1 MYGRGYHGVPRST
14 RSCWNQRAVEDSA
27 ELRAS
32 RARLVEEAQ
41 AERRRLERALH
52 DGVQQDLI
60 AISMRLQ
67 VLREALEADVS
78 QALELLDEARVDVH
92 EALDRVRGLAGDVY
106 PSLLAVWGL
115 RDSLQE
121 AARASGVSV
130 RVVTVGLGRYPIEV
144 ESAIYFCC
152 RAALELAAPDTEL
165 RLAEEDHVLRLEFV
179 PADGTDLTPL
189 RDLVGAAGGA
199 LGESPDGGAAV
210 VATIAL
216 R

>member
-1 MYGRGYHGVPRST
+1 
-14 RSCWNQRAVEDSA
+14 VEDSA

-32 RARLVEEAQ
+32 RARLVESAQ
-41 AERRRLERALH
+41 SDRRRLERALH

-67 VLREALEADVS
+67 FLREVIETDVS
-78 QALELLDEARVDVH
+78 QALELLAEVRVDAH

-115 RDSLQE
+115 PDTLRE
-121 AARASGVSV
+121 TARTSGVPV
-130 RVVTVGLGRYPIEV
+130 RVVTVEVGRHPIEV

-152 RAALELAAPDTEL
+152 RAALERAAPNTEL
-165 RLAEEDHVLRLEFV
+165 RLTEEDQTVRLEFV
-179 PADGTDLTPL
+179 PADGTNLTEV
-189 RDLVGAAGGA
+189 RDLVGAAGGD
-199 LGESPDGGAAV
+199 LDESPDGGAAV
-210 VATIAL
+210 VARIAL

>member
-1 MYGRGYHGVPRST
+1 M
-14 RSCWNQRAVEDSA
+14 EDSA

-32 RARLVEEAQ
+32 RARLVETAQ
-41 AERRRLERALH
+41 AERRLLERALH

-67 VLREALEADVS
+67 FLREVMETDAPRTLEV
-78 QALELLDEARVDVH
+78 LDELRVDVH

-115 RDSLQE
+115 PDSLQE
-121 AARASGVSV
+121 AARASGVPV
-130 RVVTVGLGRYPIEV
+130 RVVTVGVGRHPVEV

-152 RAALELAAPDTEL
+152 RAALEQAAPDTEL
-165 RLAEEDHVLRLEFV
+165 RLSEEDQALRLEFV
-179 PADGTDLTPL
+179 PAEGTDLTVV